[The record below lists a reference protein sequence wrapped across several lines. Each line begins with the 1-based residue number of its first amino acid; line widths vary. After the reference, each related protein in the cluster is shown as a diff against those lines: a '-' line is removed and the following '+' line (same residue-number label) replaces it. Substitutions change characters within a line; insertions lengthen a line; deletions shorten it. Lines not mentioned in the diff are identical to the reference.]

1 MILKLLFNGRDRL
14 DMVVELKVQYRGRY
28 REYNMLCTKENEN
41 YSAVFGGTVFEFP
54 MDCLFDV

>member
-1 MILKLLFNGRDRL
+1 
-14 DMVVELKVQYRGRY
+14 MVVELKVQYRGRY